1 MEVARVFTVGIWQRG
16 DFRNLADAKWMLF
29 SVKEDFSE
37 SSDVADK
44 FPEKPKELERM
55 WRIEAPRPRLLPRHP
70 SQNLSVRREFRSKE
84 KTKPRR
90 QSPRQISWE
99 STLVAFNADRYA
111 TIEDFGVRGE
121 VRPVPA

>member
-1 MEVARVFTVGIWQRG
+1 LEVARVFTVGIWQRG

-55 WRIEAPRPRLLPRHP
+55 WRIEAARIHVLPLDGRSILRQMERRPTLAK
-70 SQNLSVRREFRSKE
+70 SRETF
-84 KTKPRR
+84 T
-90 QSPRQISWE
+90 
-99 STLVAFNADRYA
+99 
-111 TIEDFGVRGE
+111 
-121 VRPVPA
+121 